1 MLNKADSLDPA
12 ELLKINS
19 ALTWSL
25 SRILTSP
32 EPRRIYTGSFWDQ
45 PLKPTYLNELF
56 EKESL
61 SLLTDLNAM
70 PRNNVTNKVNDLVSR
85 VRRVK
90 VHASRLKTL
99 TLTKTRTQTLT
110 LTLSL
115 SRSRTRTRTRALRCK
130 PSS

>member
-1 MLNKADSLDPA
+1 
-12 ELLKINS
+12 
-19 ALTWSL
+19 
-25 SRILTSP
+25 
-32 EPRRIYTGSFWDQ
+32 
-45 PLKPTYLNELF
+45 
-56 EKESL
+56 
-61 SLLTDLNAM
+61 M

-110 LTLSL
+110 LSL
-115 SRSRTRTRTRALRCK
+115 SRTRTRTRTRTLRCK